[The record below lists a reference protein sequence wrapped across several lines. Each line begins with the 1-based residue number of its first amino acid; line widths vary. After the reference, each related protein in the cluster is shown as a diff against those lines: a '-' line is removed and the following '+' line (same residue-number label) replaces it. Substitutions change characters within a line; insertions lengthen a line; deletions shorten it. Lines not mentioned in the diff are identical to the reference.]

1 MLVHQAAAVGGR
13 GGLDPVVHAELG
25 KDVRHV
31 GARGLHANEQGLGD
45 LRIGAPYAMSR
56 STSPPPPGEP
66 ILIGQRPG
74 ASCGGGGP
82 LGEVQPCPAGEP
94 VDLIS

>member
-1 MLVHQAAAVGGR
+1 VLVHQAAAVGDR
-13 GGLDPVVHAELG
+13 GGLDPVVDAELG

-56 STSPPPPGEP
+56 STSHP
-66 ILIGQRPG
+66 RRV
-74 ASCGGGGP
+74 SRY
-82 LGEVQPCPAGEP
+82 
-94 VDLIS
+94 